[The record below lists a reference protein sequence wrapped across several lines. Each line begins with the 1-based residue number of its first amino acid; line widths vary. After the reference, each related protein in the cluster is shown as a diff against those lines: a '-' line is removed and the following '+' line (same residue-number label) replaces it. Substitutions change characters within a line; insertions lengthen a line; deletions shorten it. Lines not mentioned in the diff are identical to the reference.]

1 MKTRKVHSKRVG
13 ALPAAATFLLATT
26 ALPLAA
32 HHSVGAEF
40 DVNSSISID
49 GTVAKVEWLNPHIW
63 VYVNVANDDGTTAE
77 YQCEGS
83 SPNSLRRRG
92 WTRDSLKPGER
103 VVITGLRAR
112 LDPYTC
118 YARAIELA
126 DGTRLFSGN
135 ASELEE

>member
-1 MKTRKVHSKRVG
+1 MTTRGVRST
-13 ALPAAATFLLATT
+13 PAGVLLATTTFLLATAT
-26 ALPLAA
+26 PPLSA
-32 HHSVGAEF
+32 HHSVGSEF
-40 DVNSSISID
+40 DVNSNISID
-49 GTVAKVEWLNPHIW
+49 GTVAKVEWFNPHIW

-118 YARAIELA
+118 YARAVELA